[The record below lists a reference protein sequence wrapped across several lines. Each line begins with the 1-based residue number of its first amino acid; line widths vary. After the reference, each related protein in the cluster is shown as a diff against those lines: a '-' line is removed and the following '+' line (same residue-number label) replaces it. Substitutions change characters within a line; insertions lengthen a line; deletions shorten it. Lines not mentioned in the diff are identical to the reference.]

1 MVGLAN
7 IKCLLQGGTVINN
20 QEDSVMKKLLFG
32 IIAMSLLAVGQAQAE
47 IVGKEVTYSAGGASF
62 KGYLAWDNASTKKRP
77 GVLVVHEWWGH
88 NEYARKRARML
99 AQLGYVALAV
109 DMYGDGKQASHP
121 KDASAFSSAVMKNL
135 DTAEAR
141 FMAAYRLLQQQ
152 PQVEP
157 DHIAAIGYCF
167 GGGVVLAMA
176 RRGVDLDGVVS
187 FHGSIMAG
195 APAQKGKVKARVLVL
210 NGADDP
216 FVKAG
221 QRSAFKQDMEQAGVQ
236 FEMIDYPGAKHA
248 FTNPQADQFGTQ
260 FNLPLAYNAK
270 ADQLS
275 WKKMQEFL
283 QQVFAD

>member
-1 MVGLAN
+1 MQKIV
-7 IKCLLQGGTVINN
+7 
-20 QEDSVMKKLLFG
+20 FG
-32 IIAMSLLAVGQAQAE
+32 IVALVYLMTGQVQAGV
-47 IVGKEVTYSAGGASF
+47 VGKEVNYSAGGTTF
-62 KGYLAWDNASTKKRP
+62 KGYLAWNDSTTKKRP
-77 GVLVVHEWWGH
+77 GVLVVHEWWGQ

-109 DMYGDGKQASHP
+109 DMYGNGKQASHP
-121 KDASAFSSAVMKNL
+121 KDAAAFSSAVMKNL
-135 DTAEAR
+135 DKAEDR

-176 RRGVDLDGVVS
+176 RRGVDLDAVVS

-195 APAQKGKVKARVLVL
+195 APARKGKVKARVLVL

-216 FVKAG
+216 FVNAE
-221 QRSAFKQDMEQAGVQ
+221 QRAAFKQDMTQAGVQ
-236 FEMIDYPGAKHA
+236 YEMIDYPGAKHA
-248 FTNPQADQFGTQ
+248 FTNPQADQYGTQ
-260 FNLPLAYNAK
+260 FKLPLAYNAK

-275 WKKMQEFL
+275 WQKMQEFL
-283 QQVFAD
+283 QQVFAK